1 MLLEMGLDMK
11 EFYSL
16 YGREKVESTVRCAMD
31 LKDRYTVLRLYYD
44 LLGAEK
50 IELR

>member
-1 MLLEMGLDMK
+1 MLLEMGLDIK

-16 YGREKVESTVRCAMD
+16 YGREKVESAVRCAMD
-31 LKDRYTVLRLYYD
+31 LKDRYTDLRLYYD

-50 IELR
+50 IEVR